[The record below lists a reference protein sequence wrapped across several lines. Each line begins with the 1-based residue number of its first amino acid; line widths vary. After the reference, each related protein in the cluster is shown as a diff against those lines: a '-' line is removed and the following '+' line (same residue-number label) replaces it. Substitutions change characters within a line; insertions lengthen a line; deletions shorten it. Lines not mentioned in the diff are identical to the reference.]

1 MKYLLLI
8 LILSGCYTK
17 KRAIEKFYNQDT
29 VTTTI
34 HDTIY
39 TETVQTDSVFSV
51 KLDSIFIRKDKLS
64 IKYIRVHDSIYLS
77 GECQGDTVY
86 YTKEIKVP
94 ITQEKPIKW
103 YWLALVFMLGA
114 LFAAFISRK

>member
-17 KRAIEKFYNQDT
+17 KKAIKKFCQADT

-39 TETVQTDSVFSV
+39 TQTVKTDSVFSV
-51 KLDSIFIRKDKLS
+51 KLDSVFIRKDKLS

-77 GECQGDTVY
+77 GQCDADTIY

-94 ITQEKPIKW
+94 VTQEKPTPW
-103 YWLALVFMLGA
+103 YWFVLAFMVGA

>member
-17 KRAIEKFYNQDT
+17 KKAIEKFCQADT

-39 TETVQTDSVFSV
+39 TQTVKTDTAFSV

-77 GECQGDTVY
+77 AECTADTLY

-94 ITQEKPIKW
+94 ITQEKPLN
-103 YWLALVFMLGA
+103 YWWFALVFIIGA
-114 LFAAFISRK
+114 LFAAVISRK